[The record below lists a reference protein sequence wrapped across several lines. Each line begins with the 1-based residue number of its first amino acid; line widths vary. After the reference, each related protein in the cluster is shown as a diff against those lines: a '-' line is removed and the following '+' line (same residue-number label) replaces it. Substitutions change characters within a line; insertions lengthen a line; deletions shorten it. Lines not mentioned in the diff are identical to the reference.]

1 MIIFIVIYC
10 LVFSTWIQK
19 ITFSRAYH
27 GTSAYT
33 LNISPLFNNLTDSLT
48 PTWIVSQ
55 ANITSTIRFFD
66 SSPFNSINTHIIL
79 TQIPSIY
86 EKNAIVYP
94 FLLPSSIVL
103 VNLITANIEQIG
115 TSHAWSR

>member
-1 MIIFIVIYC
+1 MIIFVFIYY
-10 LVFSTWIQK
+10 LVLFLSFLQ
-19 ITFSRAYH
+19 ITFSSAYH
-27 GTSAYT
+27 DTSAYT
-33 LNISPLFNNLTDSLT
+33 LNISPQFSNLKDSLT
-48 PTWIVSQ
+48 PTWIISQ

-66 SSPFNSINTHIIL
+66 SSPFNSINTHILL

-94 FLLPSSIVL
+94 FLQPSSIVL

-115 TSHAWSR
+115 NSHAWSR